1 MSAVAGTV
9 ASMTTARVPADHLVT
24 GSAGERAAELAYVRR
39 GYRVVARN
47 WRSRVGELDLVL
59 ARGDVVAICEVKTRR
74 GRRFGE
80 PWQAVDA
87 RKQAKLRNVA
97 QAFLIASGLSQR
109 AVRFDVASVT
119 MHGDDALVT
128 VYEDAF

>member
-1 MSAVAGTV
+1 VSATAGTV
-9 ASMTTARVPADHLVT
+9 ASVTTARVPADHLVT

-39 GYRVVARN
+39 GYRVVARH
-47 WRSRVGELDLVL
+47 WRSRVRELDLVL
-59 ARGDVVAICEVKTRR
+59 ARRDVVAICEVKTRR

-97 QAFLIASGLSQR
+97 QAFLIASGLR
-109 AVRFDVASVT
+109 PRLVRFDVASVT
-119 MHGDDALVT
+119 LHADDALVT